1 MTKSNTTVE
10 DVAKAVCLYYGTTM
24 AELSSLSRR
33 SDVVRARAMYFYA
46 CRMQTTE
53 STSRTATLID
63 RDHSTAVH
71 HFKKYNGWMT
81 KDEQEDYD
89 EIVKIPN
96 EITDNKLLDSFSNL
110 GRYFPILENVE
121 FAVWN

>member
-1 MTKSNTTVE
+1 MTKSNTSAD
-10 DVAKAVCLYYGTTM
+10 DVARAVCLYYGTTM

-33 SDVVRARAMYFYA
+33 SDVVRARAMYFYT
-46 CRMQTTE
+46 CRMHTTE
-53 STSRTATLID
+53 STDRTASLID

-89 EIVKIPN
+89 EIVKILN
-96 EITDNKLLDSFSNL
+96 ELTDNKVLDSFNNL
-110 GRYFPILENVE
+110 GRYFGIIKDVE